1 MKLFVGLG
9 NPGERYKLTRHNVG
23 FMVLDKLI
31 KQLSVEGWDKKFD
44 SFFNKIIIDQK
55 NMILLKPLTF
65 MNISGHAVQKVK
77 NFYGIDP
84 NNIVIIHDD
93 IDLELGK
100 IKLKKGGGDG
110 GHNGLKSII
119 KLIGSEFNRIRIGV
133 GRPEKINVSSYVLND
148 FREEE
153 VSLLKKI
160 ILKSCKGIMKGGKL
174 SQKKIKKKYSKA
186 MLILMEI

>member
-9 NPGERYKLTRHNVG
+9 NPGERYKITRHNVG
-23 FMVLDKLI
+23 FMVLDNLI
-31 KQLSVEGWDKKFD
+31 KQSSVEGWDNKFD

-55 NMILLKPLTF
+55 SIILLKPLTF
-65 MNISGHAVQKVK
+65 MNVSGHAVQKVK

-119 KLIGSEFNRIRIGV
+119 KLIGSEFNRIRIGI
-133 GRPEKINVSSYVLND
+133 GRPEKISVSSYVLNN

-153 VSLLKKI
+153 VPLLKKI
-160 ILKSCKGIMKGGKL
+160 ILKSCEGINL
-174 SQKKIKKKYSKA
+174 LIANEDEECRRLFSKTTV
-186 MLILMEI
+186 

>member
-1 MKLFVGLG
+1 MKLIVGLG
-9 NPGERYKLTRHNVG
+9 NPGERYKQTRHNVG

-31 KQLSVEGWDKKFD
+31 KQSTVEGWDKKFD
-44 SFFNKIIIDQK
+44 SFFTKIIIAQK
-55 NMILLKPLTF
+55 SMILLKPLTF
-65 MNISGHAVQKVK
+65 MNVSGHAVQKVK

-119 KLIGSEFNRIRIGV
+119 KLIGSEFNRIRIGI
-133 GRPEKINVSSYVLND
+133 GRPEKISVSSYVLNN

-153 VSLLKKI
+153 VPLLKKI
-160 ILKSCKGIMKGGKL
+160 ILKSCEGINL
-174 SQKKIKKKYSKA
+174 LIANEDEECRRLFSKT
-186 MLILMEI
+186 IV

>member
-31 KQLSVEGWDKKFD
+31 QKSTVEGWDKKFD

-55 NMILLKPLTF
+55 SMILLKPLTF

-119 KLIGSEFNRIRIGV
+119 KLIGSEFNRIRIGI
-133 GRPEKINVSSYVLND
+133 GRPEKISVSSYVLNN

-153 VSLLKKI
+153 VPLLKKI
-160 ILKSCKGIMKGGKL
+160 ILKSCEGINL
-174 SQKKIKKKYSKA
+174 LIANEDEECRRLFSKT
-186 MLILMEI
+186 IV

>member
-1 MKLFVGLG
+1 MKLIVGLG
-9 NPGERYKLTRHNVG
+9 NPGERYKQTRHNVG

-31 KQLSVEGWDKKFD
+31 KQSTVEGWDKKFD
-44 SFFNKIIIDQK
+44 SFFTKIIIAQK
-55 NMILLKPLTF
+55 SMILLKPLTF
-65 MNISGHAVQKVK
+65 MNVSGHAVQKVK

-119 KLIGSEFNRIRIGV
+119 KLIGSEFNRIRIGI
-133 GRPEKINVSSYVLND
+133 GRPEKISVSSYVLNN

-153 VSLLKKI
+153 VPLLKKI
-160 ILKSCKGIMKGGKL
+160 ILKSCEGINL
-174 SQKKIKKKYSKA
+174 LIVNEDEECRRLFSKT
-186 MLILMEI
+186 IV

>member
-31 KQLSVEGWDKKFD
+31 EQLSVEGWDKKFD

-55 NMILLKPLTF
+55 SIILLKPLTF
-65 MNISGHAVQKVK
+65 MNVSGHAVQKVK
-77 NFYGIDP
+77 NFYSIDP
-84 NNIVIIHDD
+84 NNIFIIHDD

-119 KLIGSEFNRIRIGV
+119 KLIGSEFNRIRIGI

-153 VSLLKKI
+153 VPLLKKI
-160 ILKSCKGIMKGGKL
+160 ILKSCKGINL
-174 SQKKIKKKYSKA
+174 LISNQDEECRRLFSKT
-186 MLILMEI
+186 IT

>member
-31 KQLSVEGWDKKFD
+31 KNHQLKAGIKSLIH
-44 SFFNKIIIDQK
+44 FFNKIIIDQK
-55 NMILLKPLTF
+55 SMILLKPLTF

-119 KLIGSEFNRIRIGV
+119 KLIGSEFNRIRIGI

-148 FREEE
+148 FPEDR
-153 VSLLKKI
+153 SLF
-160 ILKSCKGIMKGGKL
+160 
-174 SQKKIKKKYSKA
+174 IKKNNT
-186 MLILMEI
+186 

>member
-31 KQLSVEGWDKKFD
+31 QKSTVEGWDKKFD

-55 NMILLKPLTF
+55 SMILLKPLTF
-65 MNISGHAVQKVK
+65 MNISGDAVQKVK

-100 IKLKKGGGDG
+100 IKFKKGGGDG

-119 KLIGSEFNRIRIGV
+119 KLIGSEFNRIRIGI
-133 GRPEKINVSSYVLND
+133 GRPEKINLSSYVLND
-148 FREEE
+148 FPEIE
-153 VSLLKKI
+153 VSFLKKI
-160 ILKSCKGIMKGGKL
+160 ILKSCEGINL
-174 SQKKIKKKYSKA
+174 LIAHEDEECRRLFSKTIA
-186 MLILMEI
+186 

>member
-1 MKLFVGLG
+1 MKLIVGLG
-9 NPGERYKLTRHNVG
+9 NPGERYKQTRHNVG

-31 KQLSVEGWDKKFD
+31 KQSTVEGWDKKFD
-44 SFFNKIIIDQK
+44 SFFTKIIIAQK
-55 NMILLKPLTF
+55 SMILLKPLTF
-65 MNISGHAVQKVK
+65 MNVSGHAVQKVK

-119 KLIGSEFNRIRIGV
+119 KLIGSEFNRIRIGI
-133 GRPEKINVSSYVLND
+133 GRPEKISVSSYVLNN

-153 VSLLKKI
+153 VPLLKKI
-160 ILKSCKGIMKGGKL
+160 ILKSCEGINL
-174 SQKKIKKKYSKA
+174 LIANEDEDCRRLFSKT
-186 MLILMEI
+186 IV

>member
-31 KQLSVEGWDKKFD
+31 QKSTVEGWDKKFD

-55 NMILLKPLTF
+55 SIILLKPLTF
-65 MNISGHAVQKVK
+65 MNVSGHAVQKVK
-77 NFYGIDP
+77 NFYDIDP

-119 KLIGSEFNRIRIGV
+119 KMIGSEFNRIRIGI
-133 GRPEKINVSSYVLND
+133 GRPEKISVSSYVLNN
-148 FREEE
+148 FREQE
-153 VSLLKKI
+153 VPLLKKI
-160 ILKSCKGIMKGGKL
+160 ILKSCEGINL
-174 SQKKIKKKYSKA
+174 LIANEDEECRRLFSKT
-186 MLILMEI
+186 IV

>member
-31 KQLSVEGWDKKFD
+31 QKSTVESWDKKFD

-55 NMILLKPLTF
+55 NIILIKPLTF
-65 MNISGHAVQKVK
+65 MNVSGHAVQKVK

-119 KLIGSEFNRIRIGV
+119 KLIGSEFNRIRIGI
-133 GRPEKINVSSYVLND
+133 GRPEKISVSSYVLNN

-153 VSLLKKI
+153 VPLLKKI
-160 ILKSCKGIMKGGKL
+160 ILKSCEGINL
-174 SQKKIKKKYSKA
+174 LIANEDEECRRLFSKT
-186 MLILMEI
+186 IV

>member
-23 FMVLDKLI
+23 FMVLDSLI
-31 KQLSVEGWDKKFD
+31 KQSSVEGWDKKFD
-44 SFFNKIIIDQK
+44 SFFNKIIFKQK

-65 MNISGHAVQKVK
+65 MNISGHAVQKVR

-119 KLIGSEFNRIRIGV
+119 KLIGSEFSRIRIGI

-148 FREEE
+148 FHEKE
-153 VSLLKKI
+153 VSFLKKI
-160 ILKSCKGIMKGGKL
+160 ILKSCEGINL
-174 SQKKIKKKYSKA
+174 LIANEDEECRRLFSKTIA
-186 MLILMEI
+186 

>member
-23 FMVLDKLI
+23 FMVLDKLVQ
-31 KQLSVEGWDKKFD
+31 KSTVEGWDKKFD

-55 NMILLKPLTF
+55 SIILLKPLTF
-65 MNISGHAVQKVK
+65 MNVSGHAVQKVK
-77 NFYGIDP
+77 NFYDIDP

-119 KLIGSEFNRIRIGV
+119 KLIGSEFNRIRIGL
-133 GRPEKINVSSYVLND
+133 GRPEKINVSSYVLNN
-148 FREEE
+148 FPEKE
-153 VSLLKKI
+153 VSFLKEI
-160 ILKSCKGIMKGGKL
+160 ILKSCKGINL
-174 SQKKIKKKYSKA
+174 LIANEDEECRRLFSKT
-186 MLILMEI
+186 IT

>member
-1 MKLFVGLG
+1 MKLIVGLG
-9 NPGERYKLTRHNVG
+9 NPGERYKQTRHNVG
-23 FMVLDKLI
+23 FMVLDNLI
-31 KQLSVEGWDKKFD
+31 KQTTIEGWDKKFD
-44 SFFNKIIIDQK
+44 SFFSKIIFDQK
-55 NMILLKPLTF
+55 SMILLKPLTF
-65 MNISGHAVQKVK
+65 MNVSGNAVQKVK

-119 KLIGSEFNRIRIGV
+119 KLIGSEFSRIRIGI

-148 FREEE
+148 FPEIE
-153 VSLLKKI
+153 VSFLKKI
-160 ILKSCKGIMKGGKL
+160 ILKSCEGINL
-174 SQKKIKKKYSKA
+174 LIANEDEECRRLFSKTIA
-186 MLILMEI
+186 

>member
-31 KQLSVEGWDKKFD
+31 QKSTVEGWDKKFD

-55 NMILLKPLTF
+55 SMILLKPLTF

-119 KLIGSEFNRIRIGV
+119 KLIGSEFSRIRIGI

-148 FREEE
+148 FPEIE
-153 VSLLKKI
+153 VSFLKKI
-160 ILKSCKGIMKGGKL
+160 ILKSCEGINL
-174 SQKKIKKKYSKA
+174 LIANEDEECRRLFSKTIA
-186 MLILMEI
+186 

>member
-44 SFFNKIIIDQK
+44 SFFKKIIIDQK

-77 NFYGIDP
+77 NFYDIDHK
-84 NNIVIIHDD
+84 NIVIIHDD

-148 FREEE
+148 FRKEE
-153 VSLLKKI
+153 VSLLEKI
-160 ILKSCKGIMKGGKL
+160 ILKSCKGINLLIANEDEECRML
-174 SQKKIKKKYSKA
+174 FSKTIA
-186 MLILMEI
+186 

>member
-1 MKLFVGLG
+1 MKLIVGLG
-9 NPGERYKLTRHNVG
+9 NPGERYKQTRHNVG

-31 KQLSVEGWDKKFD
+31 KQSTVEGWDKKFD
-44 SFFNKIIIDQK
+44 SFFTKIIIAQK
-55 NMILLKPLTF
+55 SMILLKPLTF
-65 MNISGHAVQKVK
+65 MNVSGHAVQKVK
-77 NFYGIDP
+77 NFYDIDP

-119 KLIGSEFNRIRIGV
+119 KLIGSEFNRIRIGI
-133 GRPEKINVSSYVLND
+133 GRPEKISVSSYVLNN

-153 VSLLKKI
+153 VPLLKKI
-160 ILKSCKGIMKGGKL
+160 ILKSCEGINL
-174 SQKKIKKKYSKA
+174 LIANEDEECRRLFSKT
-186 MLILMEI
+186 IV

>member
-23 FMVLDKLI
+23 FMVLDKLLQ
-31 KQLSVEGWDKKFD
+31 KSTVEGWDKKFD

-55 NMILLKPLTF
+55 SIILLKPLTF
-65 MNISGHAVQKVK
+65 MNVSGHAVQKVK

-119 KLIGSEFNRIRIGV
+119 KLIGSEFNRIRIGI
-133 GRPEKINVSSYVLND
+133 GRPEKISVSSYVLNN

-153 VSLLKKI
+153 VPLLKKI
-160 ILKSCKGIMKGGKL
+160 ILKSCEGINL
-174 SQKKIKKKYSKA
+174 LIANEDEECRRLFSKT
-186 MLILMEI
+186 IV

>member
-9 NPGERYKLTRHNVG
+9 NPGERYKITRHNVG
-23 FMVLDKLI
+23 FMVLDNLI
-31 KQLSVEGWDKKFD
+31 KQSSVEGWDNKFD
-44 SFFNKIIIDQK
+44 SFFNKIIINQK
-55 NMILLKPLTF
+55 SLILLKPLTF
-65 MNISGHAVQKVK
+65 MNVSGHAVQKVK

-119 KLIGSEFNRIRIGV
+119 KLIGSEFNRIRIGI
-133 GRPEKINVSSYVLND
+133 GRPEKISVSSYVLNN

-153 VSLLKKI
+153 VPLLKKI
-160 ILKSCKGIMKGGKL
+160 ILKSCEGINL
-174 SQKKIKKKYSKA
+174 LIANEDEECRRLFSKTIA
-186 MLILMEI
+186 

>member
-9 NPGERYKLTRHNVG
+9 NPGERYKITRHNVG
-23 FMVLDKLI
+23 FMVLDNLI
-31 KQLSVEGWDKKFD
+31 KQSSVEGWDNKFD
-44 SFFNKIIIDQK
+44 SFLNKIIINQK
-55 NMILLKPLTF
+55 SVILLKPLTF
-65 MNISGHAVQKVK
+65 MNVSGHAVQKVK

-119 KLIGSEFNRIRIGV
+119 KLIGSEFNRIRIGI
-133 GRPEKINVSSYVLND
+133 GRPEKISVSSYVLNN

-153 VSLLKKI
+153 VPLLKKI
-160 ILKSCKGIMKGGKL
+160 ILKSCEGINL
-174 SQKKIKKKYSKA
+174 LIANEEEECRRLFSKTIA
-186 MLILMEI
+186 

>member
-31 KQLSVEGWDKKFD
+31 QKTTVEGWDKKFD

-55 NMILLKPLTF
+55 SIILLKPLTF
-65 MNISGHAVQKVK
+65 MNVSGHAVQKVK
-77 NFYGIDP
+77 KFYDIEP
-84 NNIVIIHDD
+84 NNIIIIHDD

-133 GRPEKINVSSYVLND
+133 GRPEKINISSYVLND
-148 FREEE
+148 FHEEE
-153 VSLLKKI
+153 ISLLKKI
-160 ILKSCKGIMKGGKL
+160 ILKSCKGINLLIANEDEECRML
-174 SQKKIKKKYSKA
+174 FSKTIA
-186 MLILMEI
+186 

>member
-1 MKLFVGLG
+1 MKLIVGLG
-9 NPGERYKLTRHNVG
+9 NPGERYKQTRHNVG

-31 KQLSVEGWDKKFD
+31 KQSTVEGWDKKFD
-44 SFFNKIIIDQK
+44 SFFTKIIIAQK
-55 NMILLKPLTF
+55 SMILLKPLTF
-65 MNISGHAVQKVK
+65 MNVSGHAVQKVK

-119 KLIGSEFNRIRIGV
+119 KLIGSEFNRIRIGI

-148 FREEE
+148 FPEIE
-153 VSLLKKI
+153 VSFLQKI
-160 ILKSCKGIMKGGKL
+160 IIESCEGINL
-174 SQKKIKKKYSKA
+174 LIANEDEECRRLFSKTIA
-186 MLILMEI
+186 

>member
-23 FMVLDKLI
+23 FMVLDKLLQ
-31 KQLSVEGWDKKFD
+31 KSTVEGWDKKFD

-55 NMILLKPLTF
+55 SMILLKPLTF

-119 KLIGSEFNRIRIGV
+119 KLIGLDPR
-133 GRPEKINVSSYVLND
+133 KLYLQQTSS
-148 FREEE
+148 F
-153 VSLLKKI
+153 VSLFVY
-160 ILKSCKGIMKGGKL
+160 IM
-174 SQKKIKKKYSKA
+174 
-186 MLILMEI
+186 

>member
-1 MKLFVGLG
+1 MPFKKL
-9 NPGERYKLTRHNVG
+9 
-23 FMVLDKLI
+23 
-31 KQLSVEGWDKKFD
+31 
-44 SFFNKIIIDQK
+44 
-55 NMILLKPLTF
+55 
-65 MNISGHAVQKVK
+65 K

-119 KLIGSEFNRIRIGV
+119 KLIGSEFNRIRIGI

-148 FREEE
+148 FPEDR
-153 VSLLKKI
+153 SLI
-160 ILKSCKGIMKGGKL
+160 
-174 SQKKIKKKYSKA
+174 IKKNNT
-186 MLILMEI
+186 

>member
-31 KQLSVEGWDKKFD
+31 QKSTVEGWDKKFD

-55 NMILLKPLTF
+55 SIILLKPLTF
-65 MNISGHAVQKVK
+65 MNVSGHAVQKVK
-77 NFYGIDP
+77 NFYDIDP

-119 KLIGSEFNRIRIGV
+119 KLIGSEFNRIRIGI
-133 GRPEKINVSSYVLND
+133 GRPEKISVSSYVLNN

-153 VSLLKKI
+153 VPLLKKI
-160 ILKSCKGIMKGGKL
+160 ILKSCEGINL
-174 SQKKIKKKYSKA
+174 LIANEDEDCRRLFSKT
-186 MLILMEI
+186 IV

>member
-1 MKLFVGLG
+1 MKLIVGLG
-9 NPGERYKLTRHNVG
+9 NPGERYKQTRHNVG

-31 KQLSVEGWDKKFD
+31 KQSTVEGWDKKFD
-44 SFFNKIIIDQK
+44 SFFTKIIIAQK
-55 NMILLKPLTF
+55 SMILLKPLTF
-65 MNISGHAVQKVK
+65 MNVSGHAVQKVK

-119 KLIGSEFNRIRIGV
+119 KMIGSEFNRIRIGI

-148 FREEE
+148 FPEIE

-160 ILKSCKGIMKGGKL
+160 ILKSCEGINLLIANEDEECKRL
-174 SQKKIKKKYSKA
+174 FSKTIA
-186 MLILMEI
+186 

>member
-23 FMVLDKLI
+23 FMVLDNLI
-31 KQLSVEGWDKKFD
+31 KQSSVEGWDNKFD

-55 NMILLKPLTF
+55 RIILLKPLTF
-65 MNISGHAVQKVK
+65 MNVSGHAVQKVK

-119 KLIGSEFNRIRIGV
+119 KLIGSEFNRIRIGI
-133 GRPEKINVSSYVLND
+133 GRPEKISVSSYVLNN

-153 VSLLKKI
+153 VPLLKKI
-160 ILKSCKGIMKGGKL
+160 ILKCCKGINL
-174 SQKKIKKKYSKA
+174 LIANEDVECRVLFSKTIA
-186 MLILMEI
+186 

>member
-1 MKLFVGLG
+1 MKLIVGLG
-9 NPGERYKLTRHNVG
+9 NPGERYKQTRHNVG

-31 KQLSVEGWDKKFD
+31 KQSTVEGWDKKFD
-44 SFFNKIIIDQK
+44 SFFTKIIIAQK
-55 NMILLKPLTF
+55 SMILLKPLTF
-65 MNISGHAVQKVK
+65 MNVSGHAVQKVK
-77 NFYGIDP
+77 NFYGIHP

-119 KLIGSEFNRIRIGV
+119 KLIGSEFNRVRIGI

-148 FREEE
+148 FPEIE

-160 ILKSCKGIMKGGKL
+160 ILKSCEGINLLIANEDEKCRRL
-174 SQKKIKKKYSKA
+174 FSKTIA
-186 MLILMEI
+186 

>member
-31 KQLSVEGWDKKFD
+31 KQSSVEGWDNKFD

-55 NMILLKPLTF
+55 SIILLKPLTF
-65 MNISGHAVQKVK
+65 MNISGYAVQKVK
-77 NFYGIDP
+77 KFYDIDP

-119 KLIGSEFNRIRIGV
+119 KLIGSEFNRIRIGI
-133 GRPEKINVSSYVLND
+133 GRPEKINVSSYVLNN
-148 FREEE
+148 FRKEE

-160 ILKSCKGIMKGGKL
+160 IL
-174 SQKKIKKKYSKA
+174 
-186 MLILMEI
+186 

>member
-31 KQLSVEGWDKKFD
+31 KQSTVEGWDKKFD
-44 SFFNKIIIDQK
+44 SFFTKIIIAQK
-55 NMILLKPLTF
+55 SMILLKPLTF
-65 MNISGHAVQKVK
+65 MNVSGHAVQKVK

-119 KLIGSEFNRIRIGV
+119 KMIGSEFNRIRIGI

-148 FREEE
+148 FPEIE
-153 VSLLKKI
+153 VSFLKKI
-160 ILKSCKGIMKGGKL
+160 ILKSCEGINL
-174 SQKKIKKKYSKA
+174 LIANEDEECRRLFSKTIA
-186 MLILMEI
+186 

>member
-1 MKLFVGLG
+1 MSANFVDNTVIDKLSRNFEYLRISVTDRCNFRCSYCMPSDIFNKDYSYISQDNILSYEEIIDICKLLKKIGLNYAHG
-9 NPGERYKLTRHNVG
+9 TGHGVG
-23 FMVLDKLI
+23 FFLNVH
-31 KQLSVEGWDKKFD
+31 EGPQAISKF
-44 SFFNKIIIDQK
+44 N
-55 NMILLKPLTF
+55 
-65 MNISGHAVQKVK
+65 
-77 NFYGIDP
+77 
-84 NNIVIIHDD
+84 
-93 IDLELGK
+93 K

-160 ILKSCKGIMKGGKL
+160 ILV
-174 SQKKIKKKYSKA
+174 
-186 MLILMEI
+186 LI

>member
-1 MKLFVGLG
+1 MKLIVGLG
-9 NPGERYKLTRHNVG
+9 NPGERYKQTRHNVG

-31 KQLSVEGWDKKFD
+31 KQSTVVGWDKKFD
-44 SFFNKIIIDQK
+44 SFFTKIIIAQK
-55 NMILLKPLTF
+55 SMILLKPLTF
-65 MNISGHAVQKVK
+65 MNVSGHAVQKVK

-119 KLIGSEFNRIRIGV
+119 KLIGSEFSRIRIGI

-148 FREEE
+148 FPEIE
-153 VSLLKKI
+153 VSFLKKI
-160 ILKSCKGIMKGGKL
+160 ILKSCEVINL
-174 SQKKIKKKYSKA
+174 LIANEDEECRRLFSKTIA
-186 MLILMEI
+186 

>member
-31 KQLSVEGWDKKFD
+31 QKSTVQGWDKKFD

-55 NMILLKPLTF
+55 NMILIKPLTF

-119 KLIGSEFNRIRIGV
+119 KLIGSEFSRIRIGI

-160 ILKSCKGIMKGGKL
+160 ILKSCKGINLLIANEDEECKRL
-174 SQKKIKKKYSKA
+174 FSKTIA
-186 MLILMEI
+186 

>member
-1 MKLFVGLG
+1 MKLIVGLG
-9 NPGERYKLTRHNVG
+9 NPDERYKQTRHNVG

-31 KQLSVEGWDKKFD
+31 KQSTVEGWDKNFD
-44 SFFNKIIIDQK
+44 SFFTKIIIAQK
-55 NMILLKPLTF
+55 SMILLKPLTF
-65 MNISGHAVQKVK
+65 MNVSGHAVQKVK

-110 GHNGLKSII
+110 GHNGLKSINKMI
-119 KLIGSEFNRIRIGV
+119 SSEFNRIRIGI
-133 GRPEKINVSSYVLND
+133 GRPEKMNVSSYVLNN
-148 FREEE
+148 FPEKE

-160 ILKSCKGIMKGGKL
+160 ILKSCEGINL
-174 SQKKIKKKYSKA
+174 LIANEDEECRRLFSKTIA
-186 MLILMEI
+186 